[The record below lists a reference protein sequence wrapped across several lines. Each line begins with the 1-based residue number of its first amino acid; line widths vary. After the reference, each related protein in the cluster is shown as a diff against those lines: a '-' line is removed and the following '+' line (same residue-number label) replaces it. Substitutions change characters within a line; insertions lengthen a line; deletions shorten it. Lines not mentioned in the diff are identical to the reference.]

1 MRKTLLPPEN
11 MRLAVQARVATRGVG
26 KGSTELGVTPETVRR
41 ILSGRTVTPETVARL
56 ARTTN
61 PKGPDRIRSAK
72 DFEGAQA
79 VEAPRREQ
87 PIVAWDLERI
97 RMARDAQMRGDFKL
111 AVRLAEAIRT
121 DDALFAAYH
130 NRIAPQSA
138 VAIQMTQYPGVRG
151 MAVMRK
157 AQDSVFVPR
166 AALTNINGTLA
177 NHAVAIGYN
186 HHEVND
192 EGTIVNF
199 RHVEWPLEW
208 VRWNPSREQLETT
221 VRNGGFR
228 VPIVHGDGRW
238 VVYRKSQVL
247 PWTQEAALLPA
258 AFVWAAHA
266 NGIRDWA
273 AGSKS
278 HGEAKVIGT
287 LPSGLTIE
295 DLDAD
300 GMPKLTDQ
308 AFGFLQ
314 MLRQIMSGENPVG
327 VMPFGS
333 EVDVVTNAS
342 TMYQVFS
349 ELILSRE
356 KAAARIYLGT
366 DAMLGA
372 AGGAPGVD
380 IATLFGVAA
389 TKIQGDFTAIEQGL
403 NTGVYQPW
411 CAINEGDSRYAPSA
425 VYQLPDPDDAAKR
438 KEESDNQKLL
448 LDTVAAYRAN
458 GMAVT
463 QDTVNALAVKF
474 NVKDPPQIVYSFS
487 LQPTDVRSLVLGKE
501 ARAQQGLPPFG
512 DDRDN
517 MTLTEID
524 AAAEARGTLG
534 AARIT
539 ADAKI
544 ATAAPPASSGNTAPA
559 ALPTPAGNTS
569 SSPRSA

>member
-1 MRKTLLPPEN
+1 MRKTLLAPEN
-11 MRLAVQARVATRGVG
+11 LRSAVQARTGLRGVG
-26 KGSTELGVTPETVRR
+26 KGATELGITPETARR
-41 ILSGRTVTPETVARL
+41 ILAGKAVAPETLARL
-56 ARTTN
+56 ARTTI
-61 PKGPDRIRSAK
+61 PKGPDRVRTAK

-97 RMARDAQMRGDFKL
+97 RAARDAQMRGDFKL

-121 DDALFAAYH
+121 DDALFSAYH

-151 MAVMRK
+151 TAVMRK
-157 AQDSVFVPR
+157 AQASVFVPR
-166 AALTNINGTLA
+166 TTLSNINGTLA
-177 NHAVAIGYN
+177 NHGVAIGYN
-186 HHEVND
+186 HHEVD
-192 EGTIVNF
+192 DDGTLVNF
-199 RHVEWPLEW
+199 RHEEWPLEW
-208 VRWNPSREQLETT
+208 VRYNHSRECLETAT
-221 VRNGGFR
+221 RGGIR
-228 VPIVHGDGRW
+228 EPIVHADGRW

-295 DLDAD
+295 DVDAD
-300 GMPKLTDQ
+300 GNPKLTDQ

-333 EVDVVTNAS
+333 DAKVLTNAS

-438 KEESDNQKLL
+438 KEEHDNQKLL
-448 LDTVAAYRAN
+448 LDTVASYRAN

-487 LQPTDVRSLVLGKE
+487 LQPTDIRSLVKGKE

-524 AAAEARGTLG
+524 AAAEAKGTLG
-534 AARIT
+534 AAKIT

-544 ATAAPPASSGNTAPA
+544 ATTPPASSGNTAPGA
-559 ALPTPAGNTS
+559 APMPE
-569 SSPRSA
+569 SA